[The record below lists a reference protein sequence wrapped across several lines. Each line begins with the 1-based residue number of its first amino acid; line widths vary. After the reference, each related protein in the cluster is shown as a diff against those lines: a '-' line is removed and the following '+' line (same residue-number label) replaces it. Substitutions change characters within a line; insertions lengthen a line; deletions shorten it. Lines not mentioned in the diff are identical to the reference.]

1 MARRYTIGL
10 NIIQGDLLG
19 ISKGKDSGG
28 YLITLLLLK
37 ASSPLIYGQDVRAD
51 SVLSLTDSQ
60 VLENLLLLF
69 CQKSRNL
76 G

>member
-10 NIIQGDLLG
+10 NIIHGDLLG

-37 ASSPLIYGQDVRAD
+37 ASIFSDLWTSCRGLLSFEFDRIGIY
-51 SVLSLTDSQ
+51 
-60 VLENLLLLF
+60 
-69 CQKSRNL
+69 C
-76 G
+76 